1 MRGFI
6 YTGGNI
12 LAENI
17 TEHPRK
23 EDLCI
28 AADSGYINARALG
41 ERIDILVGDL
51 DSIGSVSVPD
61 SIERVTLPAEKDD
74 TDTQA
79 AVGIALERG
88 CDEIII
94 VGGVGTRLD
103 HSMSNLGILEALRE
117 NRICGYIT
125 NGYNRIHYI
134 ENDSILIA
142 KSDYKYLSV
151 IAADKTC
158 RDVSIDG
165 CKYSMKKKRL
175 LRGMQFAVSNEICG
189 NVALVS
195 VRRGALYII
204 ESRD

>member
-23 EDLCI
+23 EDLSI

-41 ERIDILVGDL
+41 ERVDILVGDL
-51 DSIGSVSVPD
+51 DSIGGVSVPD

-88 CDEIII
+88 CNEIII

-117 NRICGYIT
+117 NGIYGYIT

-151 IAADKTC
+151 IAADKAC
-158 RDVSIDG
+158 RDVSVDG
-165 CKYSMKKKRL
+165 CKYPMKKKRL

-195 VRRGALYII
+195 VRRGAIYVI